1 VQCPRCQCE
10 NPADARFCM
19 QCGGPLGRACAQ
31 CGREL
36 PADANFCSGC
46 GSAAAAP
53 AGPPATAAPAEA
65 GPRSFASGR
74 YEVRHLLGEGANKRV
89 YLAHDSVIDREVAIG
104 VVKTHGLD
112 ETGVR
117 RVRREAQAMG
127 RLGDHL
133 NVVSVYDV
141 GQEGKDLYIVAQYMA
156 GGDVQT
162 LLQRSESHRL
172 PVAEALRIAL
182 DVCAGL
188 DHAHE
193 RGVVH
198 RDIKPGNVWLDA
210 DRAARLGDF
219 GLALAVDR
227 TRITQEGT
235 MVGTAAYMA
244 PEQAVGGGATARSD
258 LYALGAMLY
267 EMLAGRPPFLGD
279 DAVAVISQHINTLP
293 VKPSWHN
300 AEVGRDLDAL
310 VLRLL
315 AKDPEERPESA
326 SAVAAELRRIREAG
340 AAPAEQ
346 ELVEE
351 GIQAADAGRFIGR
364 QREQE
369 QLKAAL
375 ARALS
380 GEGSSVMLVGE
391 PGIGKTRLAEEFG
404 VYAKLRGAQVLAGRC
419 YEGGVAVPYLPFVE
433 AFRQYVRSR
442 PDEELREELGAG
454 APEVATL
461 VSEIRRRLPDLPQ
474 PVPLEGD
481 AERIRLFESV
491 ASFVRSA
498 AAANPLVLILDDLH
512 WADKPTLLL
521 LQFLARGVA
530 RERVLLVGSYRDVEL
545 ERTHPLA
552 DIVAALRREQLYE
565 RVLLRGLSFEEVKHL
580 LRARGGQEPPEAFV
594 QRLLDET
601 EGNPFFVEEVLRH
614 LAEIGALRREE
625 GQWVGDLSLIEENI
639 PEGVREVIGRRL
651 SRLGEGANRMLSI
664 ASALPSG
671 FSYDLLARVGEA
683 DEDALLDALDEALRA
698 RLVVER
704 KEAGRG
710 VYEFSH
716 ALTRQTLYGELSTPR
731 RVRLHRQI
739 GEALEEIH
747 AASPEPHLG
756 ELAYHFFQALQAGE
770 AEKATSYSRRA
781 AERALSLMAYEEA
794 AAHCDR
800 ALQALDFGA
809 APQEVERCELLL
821 ALGEAQYSS
830 GDAEASQ
837 AAFRG
842 AAEIAGRI
850 GLPNHLAR
858 AALGF
863 AGPFTTVGTVV
874 EERVRLLE
882 SALEAIG
889 GADCPLRARLLSR
902 LAIEFVFSEQRERSH
917 SIGREAVEV
926 ARRVGDP
933 ATLARALGDLHVIV
947 AGPDDPEEQRAIS
960 EEAVRLAE
968 AARDPET
975 QLNSYRSLIIGLRL
989 ADDLEEAD
997 RAIERHR
1004 ELANEL
1010 RQPFHRW
1017 WSLLHA
1023 ASQAMQRS
1031 RFGEAEALAAE
1042 AFAIGRHVD
1051 PGNALAAFMAQ
1062 RYSIWFN
1069 KGGLEEVEPALRDHS
1084 RSFSGNPGWRAL
1096 LAGVYAA
1103 LGREEESS
1111 REFEHFAAQDFALLP
1126 RDPFWLPSMALL
1138 SFACVFL
1145 RDFARAATLYE
1156 KLAPYAGRT
1165 GVTATT
1171 SPVPM
1176 DESLGRLAALLSRY
1190 EAAERHFAGALA
1202 WADRVGSVH
1211 YRVRGLV
1218 YHAEMLT
1225 ARAGAGDRERALA
1238 ELNESLELAREL
1250 GMRPY
1255 LERALALKIEL
1266 QGADSLD
1273 TSRSIY
1279 TVVSSVQDSRPDIK
1293 AHAASDGTVTLMF
1306 SDMEG
1311 FTEMTV
1317 RLGDTAAHRL
1327 MQTHHGIVRKQTAL
1341 HGGHEVELRGDGF
1354 LLAFASPREAVR
1366 CASAIQAA
1374 FEDHSREHPEEPI
1387 RVRIGLHT
1395 GEAIQDEDKFFGKTV
1410 IQAFRIADLAGAG
1423 EILVSSELKQR
1434 VDAGGDLRFDA
1445 GRELE
1450 LKGIS
1455 GTHRVF
1461 SVHWQRDS

>member
-1 VQCPRCQCE
+1 
-10 NPADARFCM
+10 
-19 QCGGPLGRACAQ
+19 
-31 CGREL
+31 
-36 PADANFCSGC
+36 
-46 GSAAAAP
+46 
-53 AGPPATAAPAEA
+53 
-65 GPRSFASGR
+65 
-74 YEVRHLLGEGANKRV
+74 
-89 YLAHDSVIDREVAIG
+89 
-104 VVKTHGLD
+104 
-112 ETGVR
+112 
-117 RVRREAQAMG
+117 
-127 RLGDHL
+127 
-133 NVVSVYDV
+133 
-141 GQEGKDLYIVAQYMA
+141 
-156 GGDVQT
+156 
-162 LLQRSESHRL
+162 
-172 PVAEALRIAL
+172 
-182 DVCAGL
+182 
-188 DHAHE
+188 
-193 RGVVH
+193 
-198 RDIKPGNVWLDA
+198 
-210 DRAARLGDF
+210 
-219 GLALAVDR
+219 
-227 TRITQEGT
+227 
-235 MVGTAAYMA
+235 
-244 PEQAVGGGATARSD
+244 
-258 LYALGAMLY
+258 MLY

-300 AEVGRDLDAL
+300 PEVGRDLDAL

-326 SAVAAELRRIREAG
+326 RAVAAELRRIREAG
-340 AAPAEQ
+340 AAPAE
-346 ELVEE
+346 EEVVEE
-351 GIQAADAGRFIGR
+351 GLQAPEAGRFIGR

-380 GEGSSVMLVGE
+380 GEGSTVMLVGE
-391 PGIGKTRLAEEFG
+391 PGIGKTRLAEEFA

-474 PVPLEGD
+474 PAPLEGD

-521 LQFLARGVA
+521 LQFLARGIA
-530 RERVLLVGSYRDVEL
+530 RERVLLVGGYRDVEL

-580 LRARGGQEPPEAFV
+580 LRARSGQEPPDGFV
-594 QRLLDET
+594 QRLLEET
-601 EGNPFFVEEVLRH
+601 EGNPFFVGEVLNH
-614 LAEIGALRREE
+614 LAEIGAIRREE
-625 GQWVGDLSLIEENI
+625 GQWVGDVSLIEENI

-671 FSYDLLARVGEA
+671 FSYDLLSRVGET
-683 DEDALLDALDEALRA
+683 DEEALLDALDEALRA

-704 KEAGRG
+704 KEADRG

-756 ELAYHFFQALQAGE
+756 ELAYHFFQAVQAGE
-770 AEKATSYSRRA
+770 AEKAISYSRRA

-809 APQEVERCELLL
+809 APEETERCELLL
-821 ALGEAQYSS
+821 ALGEAQYRS
-830 GDAEASQ
+830 GDAQASQ
-837 AAFRG
+837 AAFRQ
-842 AAEIAGRI
+842 AAEIAGRL
-850 GLPNHLAR
+850 GLSDQQAR

-874 EERVRLLE
+874 EERVQLLQ
-882 SALEAIG
+882 SALEALG

-902 LAIEFVFSEQRERSH
+902 LASEFTFSEQHERSH
-917 SIGREAVEV
+917 AIGREAVEV

-933 ATLARALGDLHVIV
+933 ATLARALGSLRLIIS
-947 AGPDDPEEQRAIS
+947 GPDDPEEKRAIS
-960 EEAVRLAE
+960 EEAARLAE
-968 AARDPET
+968 AARDPEA
-975 QLNSYRSLIIGLRL
+975 QLDSYWPLIIDLRL
-989 ADDLEEAD
+989 ADDLEAAD

-1010 RQPFHRW
+1010 RQPYHRW
-1017 WSLLHA
+1017 RSLLFA
-1023 ASQAMQRS
+1023 VSQAMHRG
-1031 RFGEAEALAAE
+1031 RFAEAEALTAE
-1042 AFAIGRHVD
+1042 AFAIGRNVD
-1051 PGNALAAFMAQ
+1051 PANALQSFLSQKFALHFW
-1062 RYSIWFN
+1062 I
-1069 KGGLEEVEPALRDHS
+1069 GGLEEFEPAIRQSS
-1084 RSFSGNPGWRAL
+1084 REYSGAPAWRTMLVAL
-1096 LAGVYAA
+1096 YTAV
-1103 LGREEESS
+1103 GREEDAR
-1111 REFEHFAAQDFALLP
+1111 REFEHFAAEDFANLP
-1126 RDPFWLPSMALL
+1126 RDGFWLAGMGML
-1138 SFACVFL
+1138 SGACCFL
-1145 RDFARAATLYE
+1145 RDSARAARLCE
-1156 KLAPYAGRT
+1156 LLAPYAGRLRAST
-1165 GVTATT
+1165 IVAST
-1171 SPVPM
+1171 PM
-1176 DESLGRLAALLSRY
+1176 HEALARLATLLSRY
-1190 EAAERHFAGALA
+1190 EDAERHFAAALG
-1202 WADRVGSVH
+1202 WAERSGSTWLRVVCPI
-1211 YRVRGLV
+1211 
-1218 YHAEMLT
+1218 YHAEMLA

-1238 ELNESLELAREL
+1238 ELNEALELAGEL
-1250 GMRPY
+1250 GMRPWV
-1255 LERALALKIEL
+1255 ERALALKIEL

-1273 TSRSIY
+1273 ASRSIY
-1279 TVVSSVQDSRPDIK
+1279 AVVSSVQDSRPDMEP
-1293 AHAASDGTVTLMF
+1293 HAASDGTVTLMF

-1366 CASAIQAA
+1366 CAAAIQAA
-1374 FEDHSREHPEEPI
+1374 FGDHSREHPEEPI
-1387 RVRIGLHT
+1387 RVRMGLHT
-1395 GEAIQDEDKFFGKTV
+1395 GEAIQDADKFFGKTV
-1410 IQAFRIADLAGAG
+1410 IQAFRIADLAHGG
-1423 EILVSSELKQR
+1423 EILVSSELRER
-1434 VDAGGDLRFDA
+1434 VGDGGDLRFDA
-1445 GRELE
+1445 GREVE

-1455 GTHRVF
+1455 GTHRIF
-1461 SVHWQRDS
+1461 ALQWQRDS

>member
-1 VQCPRCQCE
+1 MQCPRCQRE

-19 QCGGPLGRACAQ
+19 QCGGPLGRICAQ

-46 GSAAAAP
+46 GSAVAAP
-53 AGPPATAAPAEA
+53 AEPPAAPAPAEA
-65 GPRSFASGR
+65 GPRSFGSGR

-89 YLAHDSVIDREVAIG
+89 YLARDSVIDREVAIG
-104 VVKTHGLD
+104 LVKTDGLD

-127 RLGDHL
+127 RLGDHR

-141 GQEGKDLYIVAQYMA
+141 GQEERDLYIVAQYMA

-172 PVAEALRIAL
+172 PVAQALRIAL
-182 DVCAGL
+182 DVCAAL

-210 DRAARLGDF
+210 EEAARLGDF
-219 GLALAVDR
+219 GLALALDR

-300 AEVGRDLDAL
+300 PEVGRDLDAL

-326 SAVAAELRRIREAG
+326 RAVAAELRRIREAG
-340 AAPAEQ
+340 AAPEEEEAPDEEIQPAE
-346 ELVEE
+346 
-351 GIQAADAGRFIGR
+351 AGRFIGR
-364 QREQE
+364 QRELE

-380 GEGSSVMLVGE
+380 GEGSTVMLVGE
-391 PGIGKTRLAEEFG
+391 PGIGKTRLAEEFA
-404 VYAKLRGAQVLAGRC
+404 VYAKLRGAQVLMGRC

-442 PDEELREELGAG
+442 PDEALREELGAG

-461 VSEIRRRLPDLPQ
+461 VSEIRRRLPDLPEA
-474 PVPLEGD
+474 PPLEGD
-481 AERIRLFESV
+481 AERLRLFDSV

-521 LQFLARGVA
+521 LQFLARGIA
-530 RERVLLVGSYRDVEL
+530 RERVLLVGGYRDVEL
-545 ERTHPLA
+545 ERTHPLG

-580 LRARGGQEPPEAFV
+580 LRARGGQEPPDALV

-614 LAEIGALRREE
+614 LVEIGALRREE
-625 GQWVGDLSLIEENI
+625 GQWVGDLSAIEENI

-651 SRLGEGANRMLSI
+651 SRLGEGTNRMLTV
-664 ASALPSG
+664 ASALPGG
-671 FSYDLLARVGEA
+671 FSYDLLGRVGEA
-683 DEDALLDALDEALRA
+683 DEEALLDALDEALRA

-710 VYEFSH
+710 VYEFTH
-716 ALTRQTLYGELSTPR
+716 ALIRQTLYGELSTPR
-731 RVRLHRQI
+731 RVRLHRRI

-756 ELAYHFFQALQAGE
+756 ELAYHFFQAVQAGE
-770 AEKATSYSRRA
+770 AEKAVSYSRRA
-781 AERALSLMAYEEA
+781 AERALSGMAYEEA

-800 ALQALDFGA
+800 ALQALDFAA
-809 APQEVERCELLL
+809 APEETERCELLL
-821 ALGEAQYSS
+821 ALGEAQYKA
-830 GDAEASQ
+830 GQGEASQ
-837 AAFRG
+837 ATFRQ
-842 AAEIAGRI
+842 AAEIAGRL
-850 GLPNHLAR
+850 GLSDALAR

-863 AGPFTTVGTVV
+863 ASPFTTIGIVV
-874 EERVRLLE
+874 EERVHLLE
-882 SALEAIG
+882 SALEAL
-889 GADCPLRARLLSR
+889 GAADSPLRARLLSR
-902 LAIEFVFSEQRERSH
+902 LASEFVFSEQRERSH
-917 SIGREAVEV
+917 AIGRETVEV

-933 ATLARALGDLHVIV
+933 ATLARALGALRLIV
-947 AGPDDPEEQRAIS
+947 GGPDNLEEQRAIS

-975 QLNSYRSLIIGLRL
+975 QLNSYQSFIIDLRL

-1017 WSLLHA
+1017 WSLILA
-1023 ASQAMQRS
+1023 GSQAMQRG
-1031 RFGEAEALAAE
+1031 RFAEAEALAAE
-1042 AFAIGRHVD
+1042 AFAIGRNVD
-1051 PGNALAAFMAQ
+1051 PANALASFMGQ
-1062 RYSIWFN
+1062 RCAIGFN
-1069 KGGLEEVEPALRDHS
+1069 TGGLEEVEPALRDHS
-1084 RSFSGNPGWRAL
+1084 RSFSGNPNFRAI

-1103 LGREEESS
+1103 LGREEEAR
-1111 REFEHFAAQDFALLP
+1111 REFEHFAAQDFAPLP
-1126 RDPFWLPSMALL
+1126 RDVLWLPSMTTL
-1138 SFACVFL
+1138 SSACVFL
-1145 RDFARAATLYE
+1145 RDSVRAETLYE
-1156 KLAPYAGRT
+1156 ELAPYAGQRCL
-1165 GVTATT
+1165 TAV
-1171 SPVPM
+1171 SAPLPV
-1176 DESLGRLAALLSRY
+1176 DESLGRLATLLSRY
-1190 EAAERHFAGALA
+1190 GDAERHFAAVLA
-1202 WADRVGSVH
+1202 WAERAESVPF
-1211 YRVRGLV
+1211 RVRGLV
-1218 YHAEMLT
+1218 SHAEMLA

-1238 ELNESLELAREL
+1238 ELNEALEIWLASW
-1250 GMRPY
+1250 
-1255 LERALALKIEL
+1255 AC
-1266 QGADSLD
+1266 GATSSAP
-1273 TSRSIY
+1273 SRSR
-1279 TVVSSVQDSRPDIK
+1279 SSSRGRTPSTPR
-1293 AHAASDGTVTLMF
+1293 ARSTRW
-1306 SDMEG
+1306 SP
-1311 FTEMTV
+1311 
-1317 RLGDTAAHRL
+1317 RCRTAAR
-1327 MQTHHGIVRKQTAL
+1327 T
-1341 HGGHEVELRGDGF
+1341 
-1354 LLAFASPREAVR
+1354 
-1366 CASAIQAA
+1366 
-1374 FEDHSREHPEEPI
+1374 
-1387 RVRIGLHT
+1387 
-1395 GEAIQDEDKFFGKTV
+1395 
-1410 IQAFRIADLAGAG
+1410 
-1423 EILVSSELKQR
+1423 
-1434 VDAGGDLRFDA
+1434 
-1445 GRELE
+1445 
-1450 LKGIS
+1450 
-1455 GTHRVF
+1455 
-1461 SVHWQRDS
+1461 